1 MARSPLH
8 NLIQYLKPHYGPL
21 ALGTVALF
29 LANALGTYIPWLI
42 KVAVDGLK
50 EFDLAKDAINLGLMG
65 QNLMGQ
71 TMNYVWLII
80 GLSSLMWIVRIMS
93 RIWIF
98 GIGRSVEFDLKQRVF
113 EHLLILPPSYFAR
126 KSAGEVIS
134 IVTSDVENVRRL
146 MGFALLSII
155 NSIFVYSMTIPA
167 MLLIDPM
174 LTLAAISVYPLMLLL
189 VKSFGSQLRDE
200 QMHVQEQ
207 LAEVSTLLQEDLN
220 GIALIKTYAQEQN
233 ERKAFDKLNEVLFD
247 ANLALAK
254 SRNVLFPLLGGIAS
268 VSFLVLV
275 WFGGEKLAQPNT
287 TFKIGDLL
295 SLIIYVE
302 RLIFP
307 TAILGFTL
315 TTYQRGQV
323 SINRIQE
330 ILEIPPAVVDL
341 PEAVALVSKSSN
353 DNDQQNPF
361 PITDDISN
369 DGSKAAVLEVTGKI
383 EVRNLDFAY
392 EDRRELILKNLN
404 FTIMPGER
412 VAMIGTVGA
421 GKTTFASVLLRLVDT
436 PKDTL
441 FIDGVDITEIR
452 INDLRRHIAFVPQDS
467 FLFSATIADNIRY
480 GRPDASMAEVEY
492 YASQARIQSEIL
504 NFPMKY
510 ETIVGERGITLS
522 GGQRQR
528 TALARALLMDA
539 PILILDDALSSVDNQ
554 TAVSILH
561 NFPQAKTVL
570 FITHNLSAA
579 ATCDRILVM
588 DGGEIIAA
596 GTHEYLLATAPLYQ
610 KLWNQ
615 HNLEAAVR

>member
-1 MARSPLH
+1 MARSPLR

-42 KVAVDGLK
+42 KVAVDALK
-50 EFDLAKDAINLGLMG
+50 QLDPGQIALNGVSSTNGISLNAI
-65 QNLMGQ
+65 GQ

-98 GIGRSVEFDLKQRVF
+98 GIGRSVEFDLKQQVF

-174 LTLAAISVYPLMLLL
+174 LTLAAISVYPFMLML
-189 VKSFGSQLRDE
+189 VKSFGAQLRDE

-233 ERKAFDKLNEVLFD
+233 ERKAFNQLNEVLFE

-287 TFKIGDLL
+287 TFKVGDLL

-323 SINRIQE
+323 SIKRIQE
-330 ILEIPPAVVDL
+330 ILEIPPAVVDA
-341 PEAVALVSKSSN
+341 PESVALTKAKPESN
-353 DNDQQNPF
+353 TELIQN
-361 PITDDISN
+361 S
-369 DGSKAAVLEVTGKI
+369 AARVLEVSGKI
-383 EVRNLDFAY
+383 EVRDLSFTY
-392 EDRRELILKNLN
+392 ENQSAPTLRNLN

-421 GKTTFASVLLRLVDT
+421 GKTTLASVLLRLVDT
-436 PKDTL
+436 PQNAL
-441 FIDGVDITEIR
+441 FLDGVDITDIR

-467 FLFSATIADNIRY
+467 FLFSATMADNIRY
-480 GRPDASMAEVEY
+480 GRPEASMAEVEY

-504 NFPMKY
+504 NFPLKY

-554 TAVSILH
+554 TAVSILN
-561 NFPQAKTVL
+561 NFPEAKTVL

-588 DGGEIIAA
+588 DQGEIIAA
-596 GTHEYLLATAPLYQ
+596 GTHEHLLATAPLYQ